1 VKVVARREDGFA
13 HDVELEGGR
22 EIVIDEP
29 ASAGGTDK
37 GPSPT
42 QLLAAS
48 LAGCT
53 AITLELYAERKG
65 WDLGALEVEVD
76 YTASEHQAPA
86 SFEVVLRLPDSFDEE
101 QRQRLLKIAARCPVH
116 KVLANEGTIA
126 ISERAETI

>member
-1 VKVVARREDGFA
+1 MKVLARRQEGLA
-13 HDVELEGGR
+13 HDVELEGGH
-22 EIVIDEP
+22 EIVVDEP
-29 ASAGGTDK
+29 ASVGGTDK

-76 YTASEHQAPA
+76 FASEGLAPA
-86 SFEVVLRLPDSFDEE
+86 AFEVVLRLPDGFDED
-101 QRQRLLKIAARCPVH
+101 QRRRLLQIAGKCPVH
-116 KVLANEGTIA
+116 RVLASEASIA
-126 ISERAETI
+126 ISDRVETL

>member
-1 VKVVARREDGFA
+1 MKVVARRDQGFA
-13 HDVELEGGR
+13 HDVELDGGH
-22 EIVIDEP
+22 EIVVDEP
-29 ASAGGTDK
+29 AAAGGTDK

-76 YTASEHQAPA
+76 YSFTGPTPTA
-86 SFEVVLRLPDSFDEE
+86 FEVVLRLPDSFDDD
-101 QRQRLLKIAARCPVH
+101 QRRRLLTIAAKCPVH
-116 KVLANEGTIA
+116 KVLANEAEIA

>member
-1 VKVVARREDGFA
+1 MKVVARREEGFA
-13 HDVELEGGR
+13 HDVEFEGGR
-22 EIVIDEP
+22 EIVVDEP

-76 YTASEHQAPA
+76 YTSEREAPA
-86 SFEVVLRLPDSFDEE
+86 GFEVVLRLPASFDED
-101 QRQRLLKIAARCPVH
+101 QRQRLLKIAAKCPVH

>member
-1 VKVVARREDGFA
+1 VKVLARRQEGLA
-13 HDVELEGGR
+13 HDVEIEGGH
-22 EIVIDEP
+22 EIVVDEP
-29 ASAGGTDK
+29 ASVGGTDK

-76 YTASEHQAPA
+76 FASDDLAPGA
-86 SFEVVLRLPDSFDEE
+86 FEVVLRLPDSFEE
-101 QRQRLLKIAARCPVH
+101 DQRQRLLEIAGKCPVH
-116 KVLANEGTIA
+116 KVLASEASIA
-126 ISERAETI
+126 ISDRVETL

>member
-1 VKVVARREDGFA
+1 MKVVARRVEGLA
-13 HDVELEGGR
+13 HDVELEGGH
-22 EIVIDEP
+22 EIVVDEP
-29 ASAGGTDK
+29 LSAGGTDK

-65 WDLGALEVEVD
+65 WELGALEVEVD
-76 YTASEHQAPA
+76 YATERQTPTG
-86 SFEVVLRLPDSFDEE
+86 FEVILRLPDSLDAD
-101 QRQRLLKIAARCPVH
+101 QRQRLLAIAAKCPVH
-116 KVLANEGTIA
+116 KVLADEGTIA

>member
-1 VKVVARREDGFA
+1 VKVLARRQEGLT
-13 HDVELEGGR
+13 HEIEIEGGH
-22 EIVIDEP
+22 EIVVDEP
-29 ASAGGTDK
+29 AAAGGADK

-76 YTASEHQAPA
+76 FASEGLAPG
-86 SFEVVLRLPDSFDEE
+86 SFAVVLRLPDSLDED
-101 QRQRLLKIAARCPVH
+101 QRRRLLTIAGKCPVH
-116 KVLANEGTIA
+116 KVLASESSIA
-126 ISERAETI
+126 ISDRVETI